1 MTGSST
7 TARATTPGSRGASG
21 RSGRGS
27 MHPASWLDAILEPGA
42 LSVAFQ
48 PIVEGGPSVFKT
60 RAVEGLVRGPNG
72 SRLQSAREL
81 FGYARLEREEAKV
94 DRACIEAVC
103 EAAPGLRAPLD
114 VAISIHAATLCAD
127 PDAMWFL
134 LAKARANGMAV
145 SRLIVEVVEYV
156 PSWIDGRLAPALARL
171 RRAGMRAA
179 LDVAPGPSND
189 RMILACRPDC
199 LKVGGP
205 LLTATRSDEP
215 TRSLLQSIVARA
227 AGVGACVVAEG
238 VECPADVAGLARL
251 GVGLF
256 QGHVFSP
263 AVAAEDVPLRFELAA
278 SPADSVEPVP
288 RAEA

>member
-1 MTGSST
+1 
-7 TARATTPGSRGASG
+7 
-21 RSGRGS
+21 
-27 MHPASWLDAILEPGA
+27 
-42 LSVAFQ
+42 
-48 PIVEGGPSVFKT
+48 
-60 RAVEGLVRGPNG
+60 
-72 SRLQSAREL
+72 
-81 FGYARLEREEAKV
+81 
-94 DRACIEAVC
+94 
-103 EAAPGLRAPLD
+103 
-114 VAISIHAATLCAD
+114 
-127 PDAMWFL
+127 MWFL
-134 LAKARANGMAV
+134 VAKARANGIAV
-145 SRLIVEVVEYV
+145 SRLIVEVVEHV

-179 LDVAPGPSND
+179 LDVGPGPSND

-199 LKVGGP
+199 LKVGEP

-215 TRSLLQSIVARA
+215 TRSLLLSIVARA

-238 VECPADVAGLARL
+238 VECPADVEGLARL